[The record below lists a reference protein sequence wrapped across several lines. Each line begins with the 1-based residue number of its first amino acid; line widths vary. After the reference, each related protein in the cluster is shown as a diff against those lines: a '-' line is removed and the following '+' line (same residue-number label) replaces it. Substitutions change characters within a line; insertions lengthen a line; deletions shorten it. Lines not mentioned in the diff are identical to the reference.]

1 MTSQLPSNAK
11 NKLSNDNTK
20 LSYDNEEFSLRKKYW
35 QVIKQAWSE
44 RDLVKTLRNRSE
56 MEFLPAVLEIQET
69 PPHPLPRLL
78 LWVIS
83 SLIFIALVW
92 SIFGKIDIVATAQ
105 GKVIPSEFVKYVQS
119 VNTATVN
126 KILVQD
132 GQFVESGKVLVQLDS
147 TITEADLTKLKNDYV
162 QSRLDS
168 IRQQNL
174 LNKLA
179 NQPLVAWSNESIF
192 TPELLQN
199 SKNQFD
205 SQWLEFQNKLSSI
218 DATQHHYDESIRT
231 SQSIITKYK
240 QTLPIMREKEADYKE
255 LYDKNFMSQHGY
267 LDISKQRIE
276 LQQSLAE
283 EQGKV
288 REIQAQKQESQRQ
301 KELTIAEFRRDI
313 GEKLLITNQNL
324 VTNHEEYVKA
334 QQNQDY
340 TQLVAPVSGYVTQL
354 AVHTVGG
361 VVTPAQPLLAIVP
374 KDGGIMIQ
382 TQLEN
387 KDIGFVHPN
396 QEVKVKIEAFP
407 FTRYGTIDGIVQ
419 SVSADAI
426 QDTDKQKKDQLL
438 YNVYIKLGKD
448 YMIINETKQ
457 YLTPGMMVTAEI
469 KTGKRPLIDYFLSP
483 LVQNTTE
490 ALHER

>member
-1 MTSQLPSNAK
+1 MIKPSSDLDGQNA
-11 NKLSNDNTK
+11 NNAEPNQS
-20 LSYDNEEFSLRKKYW
+20 EFSLGKKYW
-35 QVIKQAWSE
+35 RVIKQSWNE
-44 RDLVKTLRNRSE
+44 RNLVKVLRNRSE
-56 MEFLPAVLEIQET
+56 MEFLPAILEIQET

-78 LWVIS
+78 LWIIS
-83 SLIFIALVW
+83 SIILLTLLW

-105 GKVIPSEFVKYVQS
+105 GKVIPSGFVKYVQS

-132 GQFVESGKVLVQLDS
+132 GQLVESGQVLVQLDS
-147 TITEADLTKLKNDYV
+147 TITEADLAKLQNDYI
-162 QSRLDS
+162 QSQLDS
-168 IRQQNL
+168 IRYQNL

-179 NQPLVAWSNESIF
+179 DKPLLPWANESVF
-192 TPELLQN
+192 TSELLEN

-205 SQWLEFQNKLSSI
+205 SQWLEFQGKLLSI

-231 SQSIITKYK
+231 SQSIISKYK
-240 QTLPIMREKEADYKE
+240 QTLPIMQEKEADYKE
-255 LYDKNFMSQHGY
+255 LYNKNFMSQHGY

-288 REIQAQKQESQRQ
+288 REIYAQKQESQRQ
-301 KELTIAEFRRDI
+301 KELTIAEFKRDI
-313 GEKLLITNQNL
+313 GEKLITVNQNI
-324 VTNHEEYVKA
+324 VTNHEEYIKA

-340 TQLVAPVSGYVTQL
+340 TQLIAPVAGYITQL
-354 AVHTVGG
+354 SVHTLGG
-361 VVTPAQPLLAIVP
+361 VVTPAQPILAIVP
-374 KDGGIMIQ
+374 KEGGVMVQ
-382 TQLEN
+382 VQLEN
-387 KDIGFVHPN
+387 KDIGFVHSK
-396 QEVKVKIEAFP
+396 QEVKVKVEAFP
-407 FTRYGTIDGIVQ
+407 FTRYGTLTGIVQ
-419 SVSADAI
+419 SVSADAL

-438 YNVYIKLGKD
+438 YNVYIRLSQD
-448 YMIINETKQ
+448 YMVVNGTRQI
-457 YLTPGMMVTAEI
+457 LTPGMMVTAEI

>member
-1 MTSQLPSNAK
+1 MTQPSSDLESQGSK
-11 NKLSNDNTK
+11 NNTGFSDN
-20 LSYDNEEFSLRKKYW
+20 EFSLRKKYW
-35 QVIKQAWSE
+35 RIIKQSWNE
-44 RDLVKTLRNRSE
+44 RNLVKVLRNRSE
-56 MEFLPAVLEIQET
+56 MEFLPAILEIQET

-78 LWVIS
+78 LWIIS
-83 SLIFIALVW
+83 SIIVITLLW

-105 GKVIPSEFVKYVQS
+105 GKVIPSEFVKYIQS

-132 GQFVESGKVLVQLDS
+132 GQFVESGQVLVQLDS
-147 TITEADLTKLKNDYV
+147 TITEADLAKLQNDYV
-162 QSRLDS
+162 QSQLDS
-168 IRQQNL
+168 IRYQNL

-179 NQPLVAWSNESIF
+179 NKSLLPWPSESIF
-192 TPELLQN
+192 TSELLQN
-199 SKNQFD
+199 SNNQFD
-205 SQWLEFQNKLSSI
+205 SQWLEFQSKLLSI

-231 SQSIITKYK
+231 SQSIISKYK

-255 LYDKNFMSQHGY
+255 LYNKNFMSQHGY

-301 KELTIAEFRRDI
+301 KELTIAEFKRDI
-313 GEKLLITNQNL
+313 GEKLITINQNI
-324 VTNHEEYVKA
+324 VTNHEEYIKA

-340 TQLVAPVSGYVTQL
+340 TQLIAPVSGYITQL
-354 AVHTVGG
+354 SVHTLGG
-361 VVTPAQPLLAIVP
+361 VVTPAQPILAIVP
-374 KDGGIMIQ
+374 RDGGIMIQ
-382 TQLEN
+382 VQLEN
-387 KDIGFVHPN
+387 KDIGFVHSK
-396 QEVKVKIEAFP
+396 QDVKVKVEAFP
-407 FTRYGTIDGIVQ
+407 FTRYGTITGVVQ
-419 SVSADAI
+419 SVSADAL

-438 YNVYIKLGKD
+438 YNVYIRLSQD
-448 YMIINETKQ
+448 YMVVNGTKQ
-457 YLTPGMMVTAEI
+457 LLTPGMMVTAEI